1 MLNLDVCEKRM
12 RIARCWLAA
21 VLSTSCLIGSDE
33 VLASPMA
40 GEYQID
46 AGSELRICSHTTWCA
61 EPVSIAGVRFRFDPD
76 DPWPLYRE
84 LFDGTYDL
92 YDGNLVSA
100 GVYRILDV
108 INSPDLAHY
117 AESDDSYLTFTSDT
131 SFRWTGIFSG
141 YLPCYS
147 FGLDPSSED
156 CWSAAPRDVELIN
169 VSATMVPEPSGAI
182 QLSSGLLG
190 MLLIQGALRKRSVR
204 RQIFSDNWAVLSVRP
219 NDKAPGTFRFRGL
232 KW

>member
-1 MLNLDVCEKRM
+1 MPTLPTSLEIRFVLNLDVCEKRM

-46 AGSELRICSHTTWCA
+46 AGSELRICSHPTWCA

-84 LFDGTYDL
+84 LFDDTYDL

-108 INSPDLAHY
+108 INSPDMAHY

-147 FGLDPSSED
+147 FGLDPNSED
-156 CWSAAPRDVELIN
+156 CWSEEPRDFELIN
-169 VSATMVPEPSGAI
+169 VSATMVPEPSGAM

-204 RQIFSDNWAVLSVRP
+204 RQIFSDN
-219 NDKAPGTFRFRGL
+219 
-232 KW
+232 

>member
-1 MLNLDVCEKRM
+1 
-12 RIARCWLAA
+12 
-21 VLSTSCLIGSDE
+21 
-33 VLASPMA
+33 MA

-84 LFDGTYDL
+84 LFDDTYDL

-108 INSPDLAHY
+108 INSPDMAHY

-156 CWSAAPRDVELIN
+156 CWSAAARDVELIN

-219 NDKAPGTFRFRGL
+219 NDKVPGTLRFRGL

>member
-1 MLNLDVCEKRM
+1 MSKQYSGSVNHRPRAGSGDRSGLTALFSRRAWLKSRVAARYRSVHYEERARWPLRGGLLIPVPMEIRFVFNLDVCEKRM

-21 VLSTSCLIGSDE
+21 VLSISCLIGSDE

-46 AGSELRICSHTTWCA
+46 AGSELRICSNTTWCV
-61 EPVSIAGVRFRFDPD
+61 EPASIAGVRFRFDPD

-108 INSPDLAHY
+108 IK
-117 AESDDSYLTFTSDT
+117 
-131 SFRWTGIFSG
+131 
-141 YLPCYS
+141 LP
-147 FGLDPSSED
+147 GH
-156 CWSAAPRDVELIN
+156 
-169 VSATMVPEPSGAI
+169 
-182 QLSSGLLG
+182 
-190 MLLIQGALRKRSVR
+190 GALRRKR
-204 RQIFSDNWAVLSVRP
+204 
-219 NDKAPGTFRFRGL
+219 
-232 KW
+232 